1 LLPFLAVCIVARDS
15 RANSSKDEDAKPPV
29 YGREAYDSGAAG
41 SNTWRYR
48 DAVRRK
54 PPRIVRPFCPMEPRD
69 TALSVRPARVTM
81 KTRGHVAAL
90 GGRSSMNSADM
101 EMGDAAALR
110 YGCPPPRTAM
120 GSAS

>member
-15 RANSSKDEDAKPPV
+15 KANSSKDEDAKPPV

-54 PPRIVRPFCPMEPRD
+54 PPRIVRPSCPMETRD
-69 TALSVRPARVTM
+69 TAPSVRPERVTRT
-81 KTRGHVAAL
+81 TRGREAEL
-90 GGRSSMNSADM
+90 GGRSSVNSAVL
-101 EMGDAAALR
+101 EMGDAAALG
-110 YGCPPPRTAM
+110 YAGPASRTTP